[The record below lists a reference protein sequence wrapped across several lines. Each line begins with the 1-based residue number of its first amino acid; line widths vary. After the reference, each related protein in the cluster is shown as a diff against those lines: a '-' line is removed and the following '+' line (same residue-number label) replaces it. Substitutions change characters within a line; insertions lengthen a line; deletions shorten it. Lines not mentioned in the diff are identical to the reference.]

1 MFFIKLLDEEDVK
14 YCREGIEGLHFQD
27 GGATQPLNKSYN
39 VKKNQQTTSVPE
51 HIRKYL
57 IDFFLDTIYMHLH
70 LINKYKVDEQLLNP
84 NLYVNDLK
92 RHLQYDFQEF
102 QLAKYHNSRLHDLFF

>member
-39 VKKNQQTTSVPE
+39 VKKNQQTTSVPD
-51 HIRKYL
+51 HIRKYI
-57 IDFFLDTIYMHLH
+57 IDIFYNHAYIDYEHRCWSC
-70 LINKYKVDEQLLNP
+70 V
-84 NLYVNDLK
+84 
-92 RHLQYDFQEF
+92 
-102 QLAKYHNSRLHDLFF
+102 

>member
-39 VKKNQQTTSVPE
+39 VKKNQQTNSVPD
-51 HIRKYL
+51 HIIK
-57 IDFFLDTIYMHLH
+57 
-70 LINKYKVDEQLLNP
+70 
-84 NLYVNDLK
+84 
-92 RHLQYDFQEF
+92 
-102 QLAKYHNSRLHDLFF
+102 

>member
-39 VKKNQQTTSVPE
+39 VKKNQQTTSVPDLSLI
-51 HIRKYL
+51 HI
-57 IDFFLDTIYMHLH
+57 
-70 LINKYKVDEQLLNP
+70 
-84 NLYVNDLK
+84 
-92 RHLQYDFQEF
+92 
-102 QLAKYHNSRLHDLFF
+102 